1 MKTFFSGILSLLWL
15 LTASWAFAES
25 PAPGRTASVAG
36 FTAELDSLKARSAEH
51 ERLLAALPQISGYVQ
66 TGYEWSEDASTFFIK
81 RVRLNL
87 SGSLARRLDYRVQI
101 EFCTPKIVDAYLR
114 YRPFEALNLQ
124 LGEYKL
130 PFSIENTEYV
140 PLKYE
145 FIEYPLSLRRLMGFS
160 DLCGLSATGRDMGA
174 MLYGS
179 FCRRDGYS
187 IISYNV
193 GLFNGE
199 GLNVR
204 DQNRSKD
211 LVARLTLK
219 PFAGFQIAA
228 SGYWGK
234 YGGES
239 LKRVRYGAGACYDR
253 GPVVLRA
260 EWIGGT
266 TGFLQEDGIRI
277 VEQESDGWYA
287 VGGWRVTTS
296 LMAVVRYD
304 TFLEDTA
311 VHATRQT
318 NCTAGLLWQPVK
330 HLRCQLNYTHE
341 DYAAPSVSDRNVVSL
356 MLSGIF

>member
-1 MKTFFSGILSLLWL
+1 MKTFFSGILLLLLWIQG
-15 LTASWAFAES
+15 TPRAFAES
-25 PAPGRTASVAG
+25 PVRMASETD
-36 FTAELDSLKARSAEH
+36 FSAELDSLKARSAAH

-81 RVRLNL
+81 RVRLSL
-87 SGSLARRLDYRVQI
+87 SGQLARQLDYRVQI

-114 YRPFEALNLQ
+114 YRPFEALNVQ

-187 IISYNV
+187 ILNYNV

-199 GLNVR
+199 GLNVK
-204 DQNRSKD
+204 DLNRSKD
-211 LVARLTLK
+211 LVARLMLR

-234 YGGES
+234 YGASS

-266 TGFLQEDGIRI
+266 TGFLEADGVRI
-277 VEQESDGWYA
+277 VEQESAGWYA

-296 LMAVVRYD
+296 LMGVVRYD

-311 VHATRQT
+311 VRSTRQT
-318 NCTAGLLWQPVK
+318 NCTAGLLWQPVRF
-330 HLRCQLNYTHE
+330 LRCQLNYTYE
-341 DYAAPSVSDRNVVSL
+341 DYASRSVSNRNVVSL

>member
-1 MKTFFSGILSLLWL
+1 MKTFFSGILLLLLWIQG
-15 LTASWAFAES
+15 TPRAFAES
-25 PAPGRTASVAG
+25 PVRMASETD
-36 FTAELDSLKARSAEH
+36 FSAELDSLKARSAAH

-81 RVRLNL
+81 RVRLSL
-87 SGSLARRLDYRVQI
+87 SGQLARQLDYRVQI

-114 YRPFEALNLQ
+114 YRPFEALNVQ

-187 IISYNV
+187 ILNYNV

-199 GLNVR
+199 GLNV
-204 DQNRSKD
+204 KD
-211 LVARLTLK
+211 LNRAKDVVARLTLK
-219 PFAGFQIAA
+219 PFAGFQVAA
-228 SGYWGK
+228 SGYWG
-234 YGGES
+234 
-239 LKRVRYGAGACYDR
+239 RYGERSLERTRYGLGACYDR
-253 GPVVLRA
+253 GPVVLRC
-260 EWIGGT
+260 EYICGT
-266 TGFLQEDGIRI
+266 TGMPQAVG
-277 VEQESDGWYA
+277 EQVVDQQSEGWYA
-287 VGGWRVTTS
+287 VGGVRITRS
-296 LMAVVRYD
+296 LLAVARYD
-304 TFLEDTA
+304 TFLEDRS
-311 VHATRQT
+311 VGATRQT
-318 NCTAGLLWQPVK
+318 NWTAGVLWQPVK
-330 HLRCQLNYTHE
+330 LLRCQLNYTYE
-341 DYAAPSVSDRNVVSL
+341 EYASPAVANGNVVSV